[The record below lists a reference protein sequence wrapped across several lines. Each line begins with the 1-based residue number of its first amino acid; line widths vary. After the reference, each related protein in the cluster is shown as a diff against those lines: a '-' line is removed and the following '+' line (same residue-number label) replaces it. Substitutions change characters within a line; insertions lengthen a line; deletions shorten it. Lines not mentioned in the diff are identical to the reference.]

1 MIAEVEDFRALRR
14 VARPSRLR
22 GLAVTAWALTL
33 GACATVGPD
42 FKPPKGPAGAA
53 AAGYAMAGDPAAPD
67 LRLTAEARVAG
78 PWWQAFGSPPLDWA
92 IRQALADSPTL
103 AQARATLEKAQ
114 AQARAVRGA
123 QLPQV
128 DAKADAQRERIN
140 TQSFGFTGFP
150 SPTINLFSVGGT
162 VSYDLDPFGGRRRAT
177 ERGQADADAAARR
190 ADAAYLTLTG
200 EVALQAM
207 RIAGLRA
214 QIAAVREIVASDR
227 ALIAMLQAAEAL
239 GGRPRSALSGGV
251 AQLAEDEALLAP
263 LQRGLDAARHRMAL
277 LAGRSPAEWTAP
289 DFDLAG
295 LTAPAATPLSLP
307 SDLVRRRPDILAA
320 EADLQAATAAVG
332 VAIADQYP
340 DVRLSASLLQ
350 GAIRPETLFGY
361 SATGWNLMA
370 GVTAPLFDGGRLK
383 ARRAAAEAEARA
395 AMARYQET
403 VLTAFVQ
410 VADVLSNL
418 GADLQAIDFLTKVN
432 AAAQAGA
439 RDAQTAYRL
448 GGGARLDV
456 VQGQRTLGR
465 ARRALVEAQSRRMSD
480 LVELY
485 AATAADWRPAA
496 APKS

>member
-1 MIAEVEDFRALRR
+1 MRVVALAGLSRH
-14 VARPSRLR
+14 VAVA
-22 GLAVTAWALTL
+22 GWALTL

-42 FKPPKGPAGAA
+42 FKPPQGPAGAA
-53 AAGYAMAGDPAAPD
+53 ATGYAMAGDPPAPD
-67 LRLTAEARVAG
+67 PLLTAQARAAE
-78 PWWQAFGSPPLDWA
+78 PWWQAFGSPQLDGV

-103 AQARATLEKAQ
+103 AQARATLDRAR

-123 QLPQV
+123 EFVQA

-162 VSYDLDPFGGRRRAT
+162 VSYDLDPFGGRKRAT
-177 ERGQADADAAARR
+177 ERGQAEAGAAARR

-214 QIAAVREIVASDR
+214 QIGAVREIVASDQ
-227 ALIAMLQAAEAL
+227 ALIRMVQAAETI

-251 AQLAEDEALLAP
+251 AQLAEDEALLPP

-277 LAGRSPAEWTAP
+277 LAGKSPAEWIAP

-295 LTAPAATPLSLP
+295 MTAPAATPLSLP
-307 SDLVRRRPDILAA
+307 SELVRRRPDILAA
-320 EADLQAATAAVG
+320 EADLHAATAAVG

-340 DVRLSASLLQ
+340 DLRLSASLIQ

-361 SATGWNLMA
+361 SASGWTLMA
-370 GVTAPLFDGGRLK
+370 GAAAPLFDGGRLK

-395 AMARYQET
+395 AMARYQQT

-418 GADLQAIDFLTKVN
+418 GSDQQAVDFLTKVN
-432 AAAQAGA
+432 AAAEAGA

-448 GGGARLDV
+448 GGGPRLDV
-456 VQGQRTLGR
+456 VQGQRTLSR
-465 ARRALVEAQSRRMSD
+465 ARRALVEAQGRRMSD

-496 APKS
+496 APRS